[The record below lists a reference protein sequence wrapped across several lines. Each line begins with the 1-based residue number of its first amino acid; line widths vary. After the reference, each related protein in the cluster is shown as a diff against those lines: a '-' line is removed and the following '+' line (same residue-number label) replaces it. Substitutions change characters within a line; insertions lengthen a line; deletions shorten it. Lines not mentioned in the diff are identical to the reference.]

1 MKSAKEILQ
10 SVKALF
16 NAPVIA
22 PVVAPAPAAA
32 AAPAPVAAPAAKSY
46 KTKEGADISIAQA
59 GEQPAVG
66 DAVSINGAP
75 AAEGVLTLED
85 GTTISVDATG
95 KISAI
100 TPPAPVTNDMTTG
113 AAPAQVAPAV
123 IAPVAAAAVPKT
135 PEELKTLTESFANG
149 TPEERIANLEVVA
162 KALMEYSFGWQ
173 IEEAKRKA
181 SVDSAIEIYKTDLKN
196 TQAAM
201 AKQDQVIAGLFEF
214 CEKIAEAPTADPKTL
229 TGNKKDKFE
238 RTADKREQTIEKF
251 AAGIRKLKEENS
263 K

>member
-1 MKSAKEILQ
+1 MSTAKAILEK
-10 SVKALF
+10 VKALF

-22 PVVAPAPAAA
+22 PVVEAAA
-32 AAPAPVAAPAAKSY
+32 PAPAPVAAPAGRPY

-66 DAVSINGAP
+66 DAVTIGGVP

-85 GTTISVDATG
+85 GTTITVDAAG

-100 TPPAPVTNDMTTG
+100 TPPAPVTNDMTTT

-123 IAPVAAAAVPKT
+123 IAPVAAPQFSIEDIPGMFASHNAAIDT
-135 PEELKTLTESFANG
+135 SFEAYDADLAALKA
-149 TPEERIANLEVVA
+149 
-162 KALMEYSFGWQ
+162 Q
-173 IEEAKRKA
+173 I
-181 SVDSAIEIYKTDLKN
+181 
-196 TQAAM
+196 
-201 AKQDQVIAGLFEF
+201 AKQDEVIKGLFEF
-214 CEKIAEAPTADPKTL
+214 CEKIADVPTADPKTL

-238 RTADKREQTIEKF
+238 RTADKREHTIEKF
-251 AAGIRKLKEENS
+251 AAGIKKLKEENS

>member
-1 MKSAKEILQ
+1 MSEAKSILTRI
-10 SVKALF
+10 KALF

-22 PVVAPAPAAA
+22 PVVEAAA
-32 AAPAPVAAPAAKSY
+32 PAPAPVAAPAGRPY

-66 DAVSINGAP
+66 DAVTIGGVP

-85 GTTISVDATG
+85 GTTITVDAAG

-100 TPPAPVTNDMTTG
+100 TPPAPVTNDMTTT

-123 IAPVAAAAVPKT
+123 IAPVAAPQF
-135 PEELKTLTESFANG
+135 S
-149 TPEERIANLEVVA
+149 
-162 KALMEYSFGWQ
+162 MEDIDGRFKSVS
-173 IEEAKRKA
+173 A
-181 SVDSAIEIYKTDLKN
+181 SVDASLEAYDAKLLSLEGII
-196 TQAAM
+196 

-214 CEKIAEAPTADPKTL
+214 CEKIADVPTADPKTL

-238 RTADKREQTIEKF
+238 RTADKREHTIEKF
-251 AAGIRKLKEENS
+251 AAGIKKLKEENS